1 MRKFLLIFLTFLSF
15 VSFGFSYDFDKELNL
30 FSKALKL
37 VKKDPS
43 EAKALVKKVI
53 SYNDPIIKSD
63 ALVVYA
69 YLSKDSNNLQRILD
83 QVDTHRLTRGFVYQY
98 YRLLEKINKDIMA
111 KKPCF
116 FPDKKNELMGNELA
130 IENALKGGCYYLA
143 YLISQNSSSKPAIV
157 AKFYHYLFID
167 DFAKASQ
174 ELSRLKP
181 YSDYQHL
188 KDFYANYVYRY
199 LFFKDKP
206 RALINYISY
215 VPDGF
220 YKYFYEGISYFELG
234 DYQNASRAF
243 KKASYYDKTGASY
256 YWLYKSTKNKKYLEK
271 ASRYDSFYGTLA
283 KLKLHKPIYAK
294 FLRCPYYKPDKRVLE
309 FKRIMDYGFN
319 GYLYSYYKDKHFNE
333 KQMCEI
339 FHINPKFYMI
349 RKGYWDAYP
358 IVFLKY
364 IPKDTMSPS
373 LVLSIIRM
381 ESFYNPIARTYWAF
395 PDKKP
400 TTVGLMQV
408 KDTTGM
414 FVAKRFN
421 LPFVDDMKSPKY
433 SILYGSYYLYF
444 VYNLWHKNLVKA
456 IASYNAGPG
465 NVSRYK
471 DFDDWLLFVEH
482 IPNTI
487 NRHYVKN
494 VLNFYWH
501 YKYAYNKER

>member
-1 MRKFLLIFLTFLSF
+1 MKRLVFLIFFSFLS
-15 VSFGFSYDFDKELNL
+15 VSIGFSENFAKELNL

-37 VKKDPS
+37 VKKDPMK
-43 EAKALVKKVI
+43 AKVLIKEVI
-53 SYNDPIIKSD
+53 SFNDPITKSD

-69 YLSKDSNNLQRILD
+69 YLSKDSNNLKNILD
-83 QVDTHRLTRGFVYQY
+83 KVDTNRLTRGFVYRY
-98 YRLLEKINKDIMA
+98 YRLLAKVDKAVMY

-116 FPDKKNELMGNELA
+116 FQDKTKELMGNKLA
-130 IENALKGGCYYLA
+130 IKNALRGGCYYFA
-143 YLISQNSSSKPAIV
+143 YLISQNSTSKQAIV
-157 AKFYHYLFID
+157 ARFYHYLFTN
-167 DFAKASQ
+167 DFAKASE
-174 ELSRLKP
+174 ELSKLKSYP
-181 YSDYQHL
+181 KYQRL

-199 LFFKDKP
+199 LFFKDEP
-206 RALINYISY
+206 TALIDYAKY

-234 DYQNASRAF
+234 DYKNASKAF

-256 YWLYKSTKNKKYLEK
+256 YWLYKSTKNVEYLQK
-271 ASRYDSFYGTLA
+271 ASNYDSFYGTLA

-294 FLRCPYYKPDKRVLE
+294 FLRCPSYKPDKRVLE
-309 FKRIMDYGFN
+309 FKDIMDYGFN
-319 GYLYSYYKDKHFNE
+319 SYLYSYYKNKYFTK

-339 FHINPKFYMI
+339 FHIDPKFFMV
-349 RKGYWDAYP
+349 RDRLWNAYP
-358 IVFLKY
+358 IVFLRY
-364 IPKDTMSPS
+364 IPKDVVSTN

-395 PDKKP
+395 PDKKS

-421 LPFVDDMKSPKY
+421 LPFVDDMKNPKY
-433 SILYGSYYLYF
+433 SILYGSFYLYY
-444 VYNLWHKNLVKA
+444 VYSLWNKNLVKA

-501 YKYAYNKER
+501 YKYAFNK

>member
-1 MRKFLLIFLTFLSF
+1 MKRLAFLILLSFLS
-15 VSFGFSYDFDKELNL
+15 VSIGFSQNFSEELNL

-43 EAKALVKKVI
+43 KAKALVKEVI
-53 SYNDPIIKSD
+53 SFNDPIIKSD

-69 YLSKDSNNLQRILD
+69 YLSKDSGNLGNILD
-83 QVDTHRLTRGFVYQY
+83 EVDTNHLTRGFVYRY
-98 YRLLEKINKDIMA
+98 YRLLAKIDKTVMY

-116 FPDKKNELMGNELA
+116 FQDKTKELMGNELA
-130 IENALKGGCYYLA
+130 IKNALRGGCYYFA

-157 AKFYHYLFID
+157 SRFYHYLFID
-167 DFAKASQ
+167 DFSKASE
-174 ELSRLKP
+174 ELSKLRSYPK
-181 YSDYQHL
+181 YQRL

-199 LFFKDKP
+199 LFFKDEP
-206 RALINYISY
+206 TALISYSHY

-234 DYQNASRAF
+234 DYKNADTAF

-256 YWLYKSTKNKKYLEK
+256 YWLYKSTKDVEYLEK
-271 ASRYDSFYGTLA
+271 ASNYDSFYGTLA

-294 FLRCPYYKPDKRVLE
+294 FLRCPSYKPDKRVLE
-309 FKRIMDYGFN
+309 FKDIMDYGFN
-319 GYLYSYYKDKHFNE
+319 SYLYSYYKDKPFTK

-339 FHINPKFYMI
+339 FHVDPKFFMI
-349 RKGYWDAYP
+349 RNRLWDAYP
-358 IVFLKY
+358 IVFLRY
-364 IPKDTMSPS
+364 IPKDTVSPN
-373 LVLSIIRM
+373 LILSIIRM

-421 LPFVDDMKSPKY
+421 LPFVDDMKNPKY
-433 SILYGSYYLYF
+433 SILYGSFYLYY
-444 VYNLWHKNLVKA
+444 VYSLWNKNLVKA

-501 YKYAYNKER
+501 YKYAFDR